1 VLMLDFFMYILSPS
15 AIFYGFWF
23 FEDVGG
29 QVVLM
34 LNVNAYFLWVLVS

>member
-1 VLMLDFFMYILSPS
+1 MYILSPS

-23 FEDVGG
+23 FEDARG

-34 LNVNAYFLWVLVS
+34 LNVNAYFCGFWFLKV